1 MGNTKIGGAGELSGY
16 IGPGTE
22 VNGEIK
28 FADTLRVDGK
38 ITGKVV
44 SENELIVGESG
55 EIDAEIEVGSVSVT
69 GKISGTAKVKNRI
82 EIHRNG
88 TVLADLRLN
97 GPSLVIEEGGILEG
111 TVDMGQGV
119 TRPREKEKQREKV
132 RAEGGKVSEIAAP
145 HS

>member
-44 SENELIVGESG
+44 SDNELIVGETG
-55 EIDAEIEVGSVSVT
+55 EIDAEIEVGSISVT
-69 GKISGTAKVKNRI
+69 GKISGSATIKNKI

-88 TVLADLRLN
+88 AVRADLQLH
-97 GPSLVIEEGGILEG
+97 GPNLIIEEGGILEG
-111 TVDMGQGV
+111 SVDMGQGA
-119 TRPREKEKQREKV
+119 PRHRDKEKQREKV
-132 RAEGGKVSEIAAP
+132 RADGGKVSEIAAP

>member
-1 MGNTKIGGAGELSGY
+1 MGNSKIGGAGELSGY

-22 VNGEIK
+22 VNGEIR

-44 SENELIVGESG
+44 SDNELIVGEKG
-55 EIDAEIEVGSVSVT
+55 EIDAEIEVGSISVT
-69 GKISGTAKVKNRI
+69 GKISGSAMVKNKI

-88 TVLADLRLN
+88 TVRADLHLS
-97 GPSLVIEEGGILEG
+97 GPNLVIEEGGILEG
-111 TVDMGQGV
+111 SVDMGQG
-119 TRPREKEKQREKV
+119 TAHPRDKEKQREKV
-132 RAEGGKVSEIAAP
+132 RADGGKVSEIAAP